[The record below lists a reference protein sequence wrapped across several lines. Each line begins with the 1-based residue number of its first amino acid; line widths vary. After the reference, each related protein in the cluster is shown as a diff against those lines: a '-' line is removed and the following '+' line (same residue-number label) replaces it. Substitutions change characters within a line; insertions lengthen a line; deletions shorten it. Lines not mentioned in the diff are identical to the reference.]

1 MALDVLAI
9 GPHPDDVELFCGG
22 TIVKLVNKG
31 YAVGLLDMT
40 RGELG
45 TRGSMEERDQEAAN
59 AAKALGIALRDNL
72 KLPDGGLNARD
83 KEQQRA
89 VVDAIRKH
97 QPKLVIG
104 PAARDRHPDHTQGMQ
119 LVEEAV
125 FFSYVG
131 GYKTD
136 HERHKVR
143 ALLRYPMWWA
153 PEPDLIVDVS
163 EEWEQRM
170 EAVKAYRTQFYTPGV
185 EGPKTFLASEQFL
198 QWIEGRGSQYGAAIS
213 VPKGEPYLLRNPVPV
228 DDPFDLLVNGA
239 GEANP

>member
-22 TIVKLVNKG
+22 TIAKLVKLG
-31 YAVGLLDMT
+31 YAVGLVDMT

-45 TRGSMEERDQEAAN
+45 TRGSMEERDQEAAE
-59 AAKALGIALRDNL
+59 AAEILGLTLRENLGI
-72 KLPDGGLNARD
+72 PDGGLNARD
-83 KEQQRA
+83 EDQRRI
-89 VVDAIRKH
+89 VTDAIRKH
-97 QPKLVIG
+97 QPQLVIG
-104 PAARDRHPDHTQGMQ
+104 PAARDRHPDHIQGME
-119 LVEEAV
+119 LVQEAV
-125 FFSYVG
+125 FFAYVG

-136 HERHKVR
+136 HERHKVH

-163 EEWEQRM
+163 DTWDQRM

-198 QWIEGRGSQYGAAIS
+198 NWVEGRGSQYGAAIS
-213 VPKGEPYLLRNPVPV
+213 VPKGEPYLLNTPVPV
-228 DDPFDLLVNGA
+228 DDPFDLLVNGS